1 MSSLWTAHRRTRLNL
16 NGPLAVAPVQTPT
29 GDDLAN
35 LEPASQPAINL
46 AEVPQ
51 TDRLAPAIPP
61 PETPNAPE
69 PRTSKRKVRVRTET
83 SETDH
88 DNSSGGKRA
97 KLAGGAIAKDYTPPS
112 VRLADLGGVDEAVEK
127 MLELVAM
134 PLCHPEIYVH
144 TGVHPPRG
152 VLLHG
157 PPGCGK
163 TLLANAIAG
172 VRHIHHS
179 FCQNPHITTGNTCS
193 IHQHLRP
200 FHCIG
205 HVWRI
210 RENASGHL

>member
-16 NGPLAVAPVQTPT
+16 NVPLATAPAQAPT
-29 GDDLAN
+29 GDDLEN
-35 LEPASQPAINL
+35 LEPATHPAINQ
-46 AEVPQ
+46 AEVSQ
-51 TDRLAPAIPP
+51 TGPLAPAIPL

-83 SETDH
+83 GEPDH
-88 DNSSGGKRA
+88 DSSSGGKRA
-97 KLAGGAIAKDYTPPS
+97 KLAAGVIAKDHTPPS

-172 VRHIHHS
+172 VRYHS
-179 FCQNPHITTGNTCS
+179 C
-193 IHQHLRP
+193 
-200 FHCIG
+200 
-205 HVWRI
+205 
-210 RENASGHL
+210 